1 MRKVYD
7 RVHDM
12 RGNLIT
18 VIAQGVALGEVAR
31 IHKKNG
37 TTVDASVLRFEDDL
51 VTLQVFESTRGI
63 STGDKL
69 TFLNRQIEAT
79 FDNSLMG
86 RRLNG
91 SGQPIDD
98 GPLIYGEEVP
108 IAMPSFNPTCR
119 DIPNEMIR
127 TNIPMIDVFNC

>member
-37 TTVDASVLRFEDDL
+37 THVDASVLRFEDDL
-51 VTLQVFESTRGI
+51 VTLQVFEPTRGI
-63 STGDKL
+63 STGDKV

-79 FDNSLMG
+79 FDKSLLG
-86 RRLNG
+86 RRVNG
-91 SGQPIDD
+91 SGKAIDE
-98 GPLIYGEEVP
+98 GPEILGDAVA
-108 IAMPSFNPTCR
+108 IAMPSFNPVC
-119 DIPNEMIR
+119 
-127 TNIPMIDVFNC
+127 